1 MVAHEDS
8 TSAAPDSLDSSFA
21 AAACSQIPELGPGV
35 PKSAVEGVLPVI
47 QTAKIWLLR
56 AGTPDALA
64 LGMEHSDF
72 ASAVSFSLPAR
83 NSLIAGSPHR
93 RAWLSALAF
102 GIVGCI
108 MAVWGAPPTQTTSTA
123 SAPTASAPA
132 TAAPSSD
139 SAAFASGCERGDASA
154 CNDLGV
160 TALHSAP
167 SDVSL
172 AVSSFER
179 ACQSGSAD
187 GCSNLGALYE
197 AGVGVRANLSSAARL
212 YEQACTSGAAL
223 GCSNLGALYAH
234 GKGVARDAN
243 EARRLFTLA
252 CDTGS
257 AAGCNN
263 LMQVAGR

>member
-1 MVAHEDS
+1 M
-8 TSAAPDSLDSSFA
+8 
-21 AAACSQIPELGPGV
+21 
-35 PKSAVEGVLPVI
+35 

-64 LGMEHSDF
+64 VGMEPSDF

-83 NSLIAGSPHR
+83 SSFVARSPHR
-93 RAWLSALAF
+93 QAWLCALAF
-102 GIVGCI
+102 GLVGGI
-108 MAVWGAPPTQTTSTA
+108 MAVWGTPPTQTTSTA
-123 SAPTASAPA
+123 SAPIST
-132 TAAPSSD
+132 APSSD
-139 SAAFASGCERGDASA
+139 SAAFASSCERGDASA

-160 TALHSAP
+160 TALHLAP
-167 SDVSL
+167 RDVSL

-197 AGVGVRANLSSAARL
+197 AGVGARANPSAAARL
-212 YEQACTSGAAL
+212 YEQACTDGAAL
-223 GCSNLGALYAH
+223 GCSNLGALYAR